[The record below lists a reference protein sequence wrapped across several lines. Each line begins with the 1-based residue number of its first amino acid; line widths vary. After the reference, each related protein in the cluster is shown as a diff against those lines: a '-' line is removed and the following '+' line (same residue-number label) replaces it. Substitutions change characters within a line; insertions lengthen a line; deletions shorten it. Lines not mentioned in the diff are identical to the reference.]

1 MLTMWRHS
9 FISWTTN
16 VGVDNFAK
24 KRTVTP
30 YKKPF
35 TSQVNVND
43 HKNKTDKSGKGS
55 GRNSGVIM

>member
-1 MLTMWRHS
+1 MLT
-9 FISWTTN
+9 TLL
-16 VGVDNFAK
+16 K
-24 KRTVTP
+24 KERLLHI
-30 YKKPF
+30 KPF